1 MHIKLLRSLVR
12 ETLLLESSAPK
23 WFEDLIMATDMD
35 QIAIEV
41 DPATGRSC
49 LDYFAEDNAKF
60 LSVLERDHG
69 AGSAPIESI
78 GYGFQGTVWQLPDGN
93 VMKIANDY
101 GRGGKTY
108 REYLAKMKSQHSGSP
123 ESVGDLRI
131 LDVFPLIWRYPK
143 PAPVP
148 APRRVIRR
156 RDGRQTPEDVPT
168 VKVEPYVPEH
178 GQVAVIMDKVIP
190 ADKSASL
197 EGALNAVLISIMLT
211 LSKLCVPYLKPEYQ
225 DDAMEFLNSRPS
237 DINRIRFNAPMPSDL
252 RPDESI
258 TRFANLMSDDIDK
271 RAALTRI
278 AQEFLGTIDDELLPG
293 AVDAIKDLPAIVGK
307 EFHVRLNP
315 SWWPRLKNAIAQASR
330 EGRSDIKADNFGIDS
345 KGDIIPFDV

>member
-1 MHIKLLRSLVR
+1 MRHSFLRQLIR
-12 ETLLLESSAPK
+12 ETLLLESPAPK

-41 DPATGRSC
+41 DPATGRSG

-69 AGSAPIESI
+69 AGSAPIENI

-101 GRGGKTY
+101 GDAKTY
-108 REYLAKMKSQHSGSP
+108 KEYLSKMKIQHSGSP

-143 PAPVP
+143 PAP

-156 RDGRQTPEDVPT
+156 GAGRQPPEDAPT

-178 GQVAVIMDKVIP
+178 AQVAVIMDKVIP
-190 ADKSASL
+190 ADKSAAL
-197 EGALNAVLISIMLT
+197 EEAFSAILVSIMLT
-211 LSKLCVPYLKPEYQ
+211 LSKACAPFLKPEYH
-225 DDAMEFLNSRPS
+225 DDLMEFLNSRP
-237 DINRIRFNAPMPSDL
+237 DGIEYIRLNAPMPWDL
-252 RPDESI
+252 RPDVGM
-258 TRFANLMSDDIDK
+258 TRYSSHIRDDIDK
-271 RAALTRI
+271 RAALTRV
-278 AQEFLGTIDDELLPG
+278 AQEFLRTIDDELSPV
-293 AVDAIKDLPAIVGK
+293 AVNAIKSLPTIVGK

-315 SWWPRLKNAIAQASR
+315 NWWPRLKNAIAQASR

-345 KGDIIPFDV
+345 KGDMIPFDI

>member
-1 MHIKLLRSLVR
+1 MNTSLLRHLIR
-12 ETLLLESSAPK
+12 ETLLLESPTPK
-23 WFEDLIMATDMD
+23 WFEDMIMATDMD
-35 QIAIEV
+35 KIAIEI
-41 DPATGRSC
+41 DPATDKSC

-60 LSVLERDHG
+60 LRVLERDHG
-69 AGSAPIESI
+69 AGSAPIKNI

-101 GRGGKTY
+101 GWGEQTY

-143 PAPVP
+143 
-148 APRRVIRR
+148 
-156 RDGRQTPEDVPT
+156 
-168 VKVEPYVPEH
+168 VKGEPFIPEH

-190 ADKSASL
+190 ADKTATL
-197 EGALNAVLISIMLT
+197 EGALNAILVSIMLT
-211 LSKLCVPYLKPEYQ
+211 LSRLCVPYLKPEYQ
-225 DDAMEFLNSRPS
+225 DDVMEFLNSRPS
-237 DINRIRFNAPMPSDL
+237 DINHVRSNAPMPWDL
-252 RPDESI
+252 QADVGM
-258 TRFANLMSDDIDK
+258 TRFDSHMRDDIDK
-271 RAALTRI
+271 RAVLTRV
-278 AQEFLGTIDDELLPG
+278 AREFLRTIDDELSPG

-315 SWWPRLKNAIAQASR
+315 NWWPRLKNAIAQASR

>member
-1 MHIKLLRSLVR
+1 MRTTVLRQLIR
-12 ETLLLESSAPK
+12 ETLLLESPTPK

-60 LSVLERDHG
+60 LRTLERDHG
-69 AGSAPIESI
+69 AGSAPIENI

-101 GRGGKTY
+101 GWGEKTY
-108 REYLAKMKSQHSGSP
+108 REYLAKMKNQHSGSP

-143 PAPVP
+143 
-148 APRRVIRR
+148 
-156 RDGRQTPEDVPT
+156 
-168 VKVEPYVPEH
+168 VKGEPFVPEH
-178 GQVAVIMDKVIP
+178 AQVAVIMDKVIP
-190 ADKSASL
+190 ADKSATL
-197 EGALNAVLISIMLT
+197 EGTLNSILVSIMLT
-211 LSKLCVPYLKPEYQ
+211 LSKLCVPYMKPEYH

-271 RAALTRI
+271 RAALTHI

-293 AVDAIKDLPAIVGK
+293 VVDAIKDLPAIVGK

-315 SWWPRLKNAIAQASR
+315 NWWTRLKNAIAQATR

-345 KGDIIPFDV
+345 KGDIIPFDI

>member
-1 MHIKLLRSLVR
+1 MRHSFLRQLIR
-12 ETLLLESSAPK
+12 ETLLLESPTPK

-35 QIAIEV
+35 QIAIDV
-41 DPATGRSC
+41 DPATGRSG
-49 LDYFAEDNAKF
+49 LDYFAEDNSKF

-69 AGSAPIESI
+69 VGSAPIESI

-101 GRGGKTY
+101 GWGEKTY
-108 REYLAKMKSQHSGSP
+108 REYLAKMKIQHSGSP

-143 PAPVP
+143 VA
-148 APRRVIRR
+148 
-156 RDGRQTPEDVPT
+156 G
-168 VKVEPYVPEH
+168 EPYVPEH

-190 ADKSASL
+190 ADKSQAL
-197 EGALNAVLISIMLT
+197 EEALNAILIPIMLT
-211 LSKLCVPYLKPEYQ
+211 LSNLCVPYLKPEYH

-258 TRFANLMSDDIDK
+258 TRFANLISDDIDK
-271 RAALTRI
+271 RAALTRV
-278 AQEFLGTIDDELLPG
+278 AQEFLRTIDDELSPESL
-293 AVDAIKDLPAIVGK
+293 DAIKALPAIVGK

-315 SWWPRLKNAIAQASR
+315 NWWPRLKNAIAQASR

>member
-1 MHIKLLRSLVR
+1 MRHSFLRQLIR
-12 ETLLLESSAPK
+12 ETLLLESPTPK

-35 QIAIEV
+35 QIAIDV
-41 DPATGRSC
+41 DPATGRSG
-49 LDYFAEDNAKF
+49 LDYFAEDNSKF

-69 AGSAPIESI
+69 VGSAPIESI

-101 GRGGKTY
+101 GWGEKTY
-108 REYLAKMKSQHSGSP
+108 REYLAKMKSQHAGSP

-143 PAPVP
+143 VA
-148 APRRVIRR
+148 
-156 RDGRQTPEDVPT
+156 G
-168 VKVEPYVPEH
+168 EPYVPEH

-190 ADKSASL
+190 ADKSQAL
-197 EGALNAVLISIMLT
+197 EEALNAILIPIMLT
-211 LSKLCVPYLKPEYQ
+211 LSKLCVPYLKPEYH

-258 TRFANLMSDDIDK
+258 TRFANLISDDIDK
-271 RAALTRI
+271 RAALTRV
-278 AQEFLGTIDDELLPG
+278 AQEFLRTIDDELSPDSL
-293 AVDAIKDLPAIVGK
+293 AAIKALPAIVGK

-315 SWWPRLKNAIAQASR
+315 NWWLRLKNAIAQASR
-330 EGRSDIKADNFGIDS
+330 EGRSDIKADNFGIDN
-345 KGDIIPFDV
+345 KGDIIPFDI

>member
-1 MHIKLLRSLVR
+1 M
-12 ETLLLESSAPK
+12 LESPAPK

-35 QIAIEV
+35 QIAIDV
-41 DPATGRSC
+41 DPATGRTC

-60 LSVLERDHG
+60 LSVLERDH
-69 AGSAPIESI
+69 SAETSPIKNI

-101 GRGGKTY
+101 GGDAKTY

-143 PAPVP
+143 VA
-148 APRRVIRR
+148 
-156 RDGRQTPEDVPT
+156 G
-168 VKVEPYVPEH
+168 EPYVPEH

-190 ADKSASL
+190 ADKSQVL
-197 EGALNAVLISIMLT
+197 EEALNEILVSIMLT
-211 LSKLCVPYLKPEYQ
+211 LSKACVPYLKPEYH
-225 DDAMEFLNSRPS
+225 DDAMEFLNSRPNG
-237 DINRIRFNAPMPSDL
+237 IEYIRLNAPMPWDL
-252 RPDESI
+252 RPDESG
-258 TRFANLMSDDIDK
+258 TRFSSLMRDDIDK
-271 RAALTRI
+271 RAALTLV
-278 AQEFLGTIDDELLPG
+278 AQKFLRTIDDELSPD
-293 AVDAIKDLPAIVGK
+293 AVDAIKTLPTIVGK

-315 SWWPRLKNAIAQASR
+315 SWWPRLKNAVAQASR

-345 KGDIIPFDV
+345 KGDIIPFDI

>member
-1 MHIKLLRSLVR
+1 MS
-12 ETLLLESSAPK
+12 
-23 WFEDLIMATDMD
+23 TDMD
-35 QIAIEV
+35 RIAIQV
-41 DPATGRSC
+41 DPATGRSG

-69 AGSAPIESI
+69 VGSAPIESI

-101 GRGGKTY
+101 GWGEKTY

-131 LDVFPLIWRYPK
+131 LDVFPLIWRYPYPK

-156 RDGRQTPEDVPT
+156 SAGRQTPEDVPT

-178 GQVAVIMDKVIP
+178 AQVAVIMDKVIP
-190 ADKSASL
+190 ADKSAAL
-197 EGALNAVLISIMLT
+197 EEAFNAILVSIMLT

-237 DINRIRFNAPMPSDL
+237 DMDRIRFNGPLLIMPWDL
-252 RPDESI
+252 RPDESV
-258 TRFANLMSDDIDK
+258 TRFSNLMRDDIDK
-271 RAALTRI
+271 RAALTHI
-278 AQEFLGTIDDELLPG
+278 AQEFLGTIDDELSPG
-293 AVDAIKDLPAIVGK
+293 AVAAIKELPAIVGK

-345 KGDIIPFDV
+345 KGDIIPFDI

>member
-1 MHIKLLRSLVR
+1 MRHSFLRQLIR
-12 ETLLLESSAPK
+12 ETLLLEALAPK

-60 LSVLERDHG
+60 LRTLERDHG
-69 AGSAPIESI
+69 AGSAPIENI

-101 GRGGKTY
+101 GWGEQTY
-108 REYLAKMKSQHSGSP
+108 REYLAKMKSQHMGSP

-143 PAPVP
+143 TEGA
-148 APRRVIRR
+148 
-156 RDGRQTPEDVPT
+156 
-168 VKVEPYVPEH
+168 PYVPEH

-190 ADKSASL
+190 ADKTPAL
-197 EGALNAVLISIMLT
+197 EEALNTILVSIMLT
-211 LSKLCVPYLKPEYQ
+211 LSKSCVPYLKLEYQ
-225 DDAMEFLNSRPS
+225 NDAMEFLKTRPS
-237 DINRIRFNAPMPSDL
+237 DINHIRSNAPMPWDL
-252 RPDESI
+252 RPDVGM
-258 TRFANLMSDDIDK
+258 TRFDSLMRDDIDK
-271 RAALTRI
+271 RAALTRV
-278 AQEFLGTIDDELLPG
+278 AQEFLRTIDDELSPG

-315 SWWPRLKNAIAQASR
+315 NWWPRLKNAIAQASR

>member
-1 MHIKLLRSLVR
+1 MQTAILRKLIR
-12 ETLLLESSAPK
+12 ETLLLEASIPK

-35 QIAIEV
+35 QIAIDV
-41 DPATGRSC
+41 DPATGRTC

-60 LSVLERDHG
+60 LRVLERDHG
-69 AGSAPIESI
+69 AETSPIKNI

-101 GRGGKTY
+101 GGGEQTY

-143 PAPVP
+143 V
-148 APRRVIRR
+148 V
-156 RDGRQTPEDVPT
+156 G
-168 VKVEPYVPEH
+168 EPYVPEH

-190 ADKSASL
+190 ADKSSAL
-197 EGALNAVLISIMLT
+197 EDALNEILASIMLT
-211 LSKLCVPYLKPEYQ
+211 LSKACVPYLKPEYH

-237 DINRIRFNAPMPSDL
+237 GIEYIRLNAPMPWDL
-252 RPDESI
+252 RPDVNL
-258 TRFANLMSDDIDK
+258 TRYSSLMRDDIDK
-271 RAALTRI
+271 RAALVRV
-278 AQEFLGTIDDELLPG
+278 AQEFLKTIDDELPPEAL
-293 AVDAIKDLPAIVGK
+293 ATIKALPAIVGK

-315 SWWPRLKNAIAQASR
+315 NWWTRLKNSLAQAAR

>member
-1 MHIKLLRSLVR
+1 MRHSFLRQLIR
-12 ETLLLESSAPK
+12 ETLLLESPAPK

-35 QIAIEV
+35 QIAIDV
-41 DPATGRSC
+41 DPATGRSG
-49 LDYFAEDNAKF
+49 LDYFAEDNSKF

-69 AGSAPIESI
+69 VGSAPIESI

-101 GRGGKTY
+101 GWGEKTY
-108 REYLAKMKSQHSGSP
+108 REYLAKMKSQHAGSP

-143 PAPVP
+143 VA
-148 APRRVIRR
+148 
-156 RDGRQTPEDVPT
+156 G
-168 VKVEPYVPEH
+168 EPFIPEH

-190 ADKSASL
+190 ADKSQAL
-197 EGALNAVLISIMLT
+197 EEALNAILIPIMLT
-211 LSKLCVPYLKPEYQ
+211 LSNLCVPYLKPEYH

-258 TRFANLMSDDIDK
+258 TRFANLISDDIDK

-278 AQEFLGTIDDELLPG
+278 AQEFLRTIDDELSPDSL
-293 AVDAIKDLPAIVGK
+293 AAIKALPAIVGK

-315 SWWPRLKNAIAQASR
+315 NWWLRLKNAIAQASR

-345 KGDIIPFDV
+345 KGDIIPFDI

>member
-1 MHIKLLRSLVR
+1 MRTSVLRQLIR
-12 ETLLLESSAPK
+12 ETLLLESPTPK

-35 QIAIEV
+35 QIAIDA
-41 DPATGRSC
+41 DPATGRSG

-60 LSVLERDHG
+60 LSALERDHG
-69 AGSAPIESI
+69 AGSSPIENI

-101 GRGGKTY
+101 GWGEKTY

-143 PAPVP
+143 
-148 APRRVIRR
+148 
-156 RDGRQTPEDVPT
+156 
-168 VKVEPYVPEH
+168 VEGEPFIPEH
-178 GQVAVIMDKVIP
+178 AQVAVIMDKVIP
-190 ADKSASL
+190 ADKSAAL
-197 EGALNAVLISIMLT
+197 EEALNAVLVSIMLT

-258 TRFANLMSDDIDK
+258 TRFANLMRDDIDK

-278 AQEFLGTIDDELLPG
+278 AQEFLGTIDDELSPG

-345 KGDIIPFDV
+345 KGDIIPFDI

>member
-1 MHIKLLRSLVR
+1 MHTTVLRQLIR
-12 ETLLLESSAPK
+12 ETLLLESPTPK

-35 QIAIEV
+35 QIAIDV
-41 DPATGRSC
+41 DPATGRAG
-49 LDYFAEDNAKF
+49 LDYFAEDNTKF

-69 AGSAPIESI
+69 VGSAPIESI

-101 GRGGKTY
+101 GWGEKTY
-108 REYLAKMKSQHSGSP
+108 REYLAKMKSQHAGSP

-143 PAPVP
+143 VA
-148 APRRVIRR
+148 
-156 RDGRQTPEDVPT
+156 G
-168 VKVEPYVPEH
+168 EPYVPEH

-197 EGALNAVLISIMLT
+197 EEALNAILIPIMLT
-211 LSKLCVPYLKPEYQ
+211 LSKLCVPYLKPEYH

-258 TRFANLMSDDIDK
+258 TRFANLMRDDIDK

-278 AQEFLGTIDDELLPG
+278 AQEFLRTIDDELSPDSL
-293 AVDAIKDLPAIVGK
+293 AAIKALPVIVGK
-307 EFHVRLNP
+307 EFHVRLTP

-330 EGRSDIKADNFGIDS
+330 EGRSDIKADNFGIDN
-345 KGDIIPFDV
+345 KGDIIPFDI